1 MKNYGTTED
10 GRILKS
16 QRECILYY
24 LQSKPGRR
32 ISQWQ
37 AIKEFGFTR
46 LSAIVWD
53 IEDRNGIVLK
63 REKKEVTTRYGAKT
77 WVTEYWYEEEK

>member
-1 MKNYGTTED
+1 MKSYGTTED
-10 GRILKS
+10 GRILKT

-32 ISQWQ
+32 ISQWA

-46 LSAIVWD
+46 LSAIVYD
-53 IEDRNGIVLK
+53 IEKYNGVVLK
-63 REKKEVTTRYGAKT
+63 RERKEVPTRYGAT
-77 WVTEYWYEEEK
+77 TTITEYWYEEK